1 MKMNNYYLDDAMRI
15 LPSVKND
22 VAKLVFTSPPGIHQT
37 PFWEK
42 REVSKFYD
50 FLVGMCGQLAR
61 ITVDDGFI
69 VMSQR
74 NSKSGSRVVDVRTVY
89 VNTFLKLGYRLMTEK
104 IIVQERK
111 SNMWNFTFQHFLV
124 FTKTGRYRR
133 GSLKGEYLKDVVFD
147 TGDKVSGQYVWTYKF
162 VKMIIDTF
170 TDEGDLIVDPFAGVG
185 VVYHVA
191 RHLGRKCFAV
201 EIDEETYNSG
211 YRISS
216 VFS

>member
-15 LPSVKND
+15 LPSVKNN
-22 VAKLVFTSPPGIHQT
+22 VAKLVLTSPPGIHQT

-42 REVSKFYD
+42 REVSKFYH
-50 FLVGMCGQLAR
+50 FLVDMCKHLAR
-61 ITVDDGFI
+61 ITIDDGFI
-69 VMSQR
+69 VISQR

-104 IIVQERK
+104 IIVVERN
-111 SNMWNFTFQHFLV
+111 SDMRNFTYQHFLV

-147 TGDKVSGQYVWTYKF
+147 TGDKVRGQRIWTYKF

-170 TDEGDLIVDPFAGVG
+170 TDKGDLIVDPFAGVG
-185 VVYHVA
+185 VVYQVA
-191 RHLGRKCFAV
+191 HHLGRKCLAV
-201 EIDEETYNSG
+201 ELDEETYNSG

-216 VFS
+216 MFS